1 MLLKLVP
8 NKLKVW
14 LVKQLYKDLAS
25 KGRMGDTRLAHIN
38 DYEANLLKAVGGS
51 GTINPTT
58 GLTEYKGGGGGTTQ
72 TTATTS
78 TLPEYAQPFYEE
90 LMKQT
95 AQQTYTTDPSG
106 NVTGVKEFTPYTGD
120 RLVGFTPE
128 QQAVQ
133 QGVMGLQTPGQ
144 FGSAAQTLGNVNT
157 MGTAAAAQGITGA
170 LGYNPGTTESLA
182 MTTPTNV
189 PSFQYAGNA
198 ANPYTSAVTD
208 QAIAEARRQGDV
220 QANKFAMGSIGR
232 GTFGGGREALMS
244 GENNAGTNRLI
255 ADLRAKGN
263 QSAFENAQQQFE
275 RDRAA
280 NINVGGQN
288 LQAEQQR
295 RQMEQQGGQFT
306 AGLQKDLGLTGLGT
320 TLQSAQ
326 ATGALGGQEQAAN
339 LERLKAQSA
348 SANEQQAQAQELA
361 NIEYQKYREAE
372 DYERKLLEYQS
383 NILRGNAGALGTTE
397 VQYAPAPS
405 LASQLTGTGVAG
417 LGLYKAMSGG

>member
-1 MLLKLVP
+1 MLLKLIP

-14 LVKQLYKDLAS
+14 LVKQLYTDLAS

-58 GLTEYKGGGGGTTQ
+58 GLTEYKGGGGGTTKS
-72 TTATTS
+72 TTTN
-78 TLPEYAQPFYEE
+78 LPEYAQPFYEE

-95 AQQTYTTDPSG
+95 AQQTYTTDDAG
-106 NVTGVKEFTPYTGD
+106 NVTGVQEYTPYAGE
-120 RLVGFTPE
+120 RVVGFNPQ

-133 QGVMGLQTPGQ
+133 QGVAGLQAPSQ
-144 FGSAAQTLGNVNT
+144 FTSANQALGNVTT
-157 MGTAAAAQGITGA
+157 MGTSAAAQGLTGA
-170 LGYNPGTTESLA
+170 LGYNPGAVESLSMQA
-182 MTTPTNV
+182 PGTFDATTRD
-189 PSFQYAGNA
+189 QYMS
-198 ANPYTSAVTD
+198 PFSDAVTD
-208 QAIAEARRQGDV
+208 RAIAEARRQGDV

-232 GTFGGGREALMS
+232 GTFGGGREALMT
-244 GENNAGTNRLI
+244 GQADANTNALI
-255 ADLRAKGN
+255 ADLRAKGD
-263 QSAFENAQQQFE
+263 QAGFENAQMQFE

-280 NINVGGQN
+280 GINVGTQN

-326 ATGALGGQEQAAN
+326 ATEGLGRAEQVAN

-348 SANEQQAQAQELA
+348 SANEQQALDQEIA
-361 NIEYQKYREAE
+361 NIKYQQFREQE
-372 DYERKLLEYQS
+372 DYQRKLLEYQS
-383 NILRGNAGALGTTE
+383 NILRGNASALGGTE

-417 LGLYKAMSGG
+417 LGLYKAMGG

>member
-106 NVTGVKEFTPYTGD
+106 NVTGVKEYTPYTGE
-120 RLVGFTPE
+120 RVVGFNPQ

-133 QGVMGLQTPGQ
+133 QGISGLSTPEQ
-144 FGSAAQTLGNVNT
+144 FARANQALGDVTT
-157 MGTAAAAQGITGA
+157 MGTSAAAQGLTGA
-170 LGYNPGTTESLA
+170 LGYNPGAVESLSMQA
-182 MTTPTNV
+182 PGTFDATTRD
-189 PSFQYAGNA
+189 QYMS
-198 ANPYTSAVTD
+198 PFSDAVTD
-208 QAIAEARRQGDV
+208 RAIAEARRQGDV
-220 QANKFAMGSIGR
+220 QANKFAMQSIGQ
-232 GTFGGGREALMS
+232 GTFGGGREALMT
-244 GENNAGTNRLI
+244 GQANANTNALI
-255 ADLRAKGN
+255 ADLRAKGD
-263 QSAFENAQQQFE
+263 QAGFENAQMQFE
-275 RDRAA
+275 RDRTAGM
-280 NINVGGQN
+280 NVGTQN

-295 RQMEQQGGQFT
+295 RQMEQQGGQFG
-306 AGLQKDLGLTGLGT
+306 AGLQKDLGLTGLST

-326 ATGALGGQEQAAN
+326 ATEGLGRAEQVAN

-348 SANEQQAQAQELA
+348 SANEQQALDQEIA
-361 NIEYQKYREAE
+361 NIKYQQFREQE
-372 DYERKLLEYQS
+372 DYQRKLLEYQS

>member
-25 KGRMGDTRLAHIN
+25 KGRMGDTHLAHIN
-38 DYEANLLKAVGGS
+38 DYEASLLKAVGGS

-58 GLTEYKGGGGGTTQ
+58 GLTEYKGGGGGTTKS
-72 TTATTS
+72 TTS
-78 TLPEYAQPFYEE
+78 NLPEYAQPFYEE

-95 AQQTYTTDPSG
+95 AQQTYTTDAAG
-106 NVTGVKEFTPYTGD
+106 NVTGVQEYTPYTGD
-120 RLVGFTPE
+120 RLVGFNPQ

-133 QGVMGLQTPGQ
+133 QGISGLQTPGQ
-144 FGSAAQTLGNVNT
+144 FGAAGTTLGDVRD
-157 MGTAAAAQGITGA
+157 MGTAASFQGLTGA
-170 LGYNPGTTESLA
+170 LGYTPGTTESLA

-208 QAIAEARRQGDV
+208 EAIAEARRQGDMDRSRM
-220 QANKFAMGSIGR
+220 AMGSIGK
-232 GTFGGGREALMS
+232 GTFGSGREALMS
-244 GENNAGTNRLI
+244 GEVDANTRSLI
-255 ADLRAKGN
+255 ANLRAKGN

-275 RDRAA
+275 RDRTA
-280 NINVGGQN
+280 NINVGTQN
-288 LQAEQQR
+288 LQAEMQR
-295 RQMEQQGGQFT
+295 RQMQQQGGQFG
-306 AGLQKDLGLTGLGT
+306 AGLQKDIGLSGLGT

-326 ATGALGGQEQAAN
+326 ATGVLGANEQLAN

-348 SANEQQAQAQELA
+348 SANEQQALDQEIA
-361 NIEYQKYREAE
+361 NIKYQQFKEQE
-372 DYERKLLEYQS
+372 DYQRKLLEYQS
-383 NILRGNAGALGTTE
+383 NILRGTAGALGSTE